1 MFGETKEHLFEL
13 IFMFVFMIQIR
24 LKENH
29 HMRINIYKKCL
40 SCLNM
45 FNCLKE
51 KKIYF
56 FFTRWVGRGRGGLIG
71 GIRPSMAVIFMLLW
85 KKVVCLSSTLN
96 ILK

>member
-51 KKIYF
+51 KNIYF
-56 FFTRWVGRGRGGLIG
+56 FLYQMGREGKGGPHW
-71 GIRPSMAVIFMLLW
+71 R
-85 KKVVCLSSTLN
+85 N
-96 ILK
+96 